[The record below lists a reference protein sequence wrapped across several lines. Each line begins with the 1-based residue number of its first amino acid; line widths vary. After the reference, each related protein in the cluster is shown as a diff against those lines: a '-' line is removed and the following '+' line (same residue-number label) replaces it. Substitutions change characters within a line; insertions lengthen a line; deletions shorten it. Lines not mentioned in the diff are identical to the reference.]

1 MMDDDPRSMHN
12 MAIHYETQ
20 TVQLLRREII
30 GDMHNPRDEL
40 LFAMLLLSAR
50 STDETPVV
58 VVKRVIGAFRPPLT
72 NLHNL
77 AIGSSIRFGDLHRET
92 LKRLIAQKGG
102 VAEIVMPGLGE
113 FFNT

>member
-1 MMDDDPRSMHN
+1 MDNDTRAMHN
-12 MAIHYETQ
+12 MAVHHETQ
-20 TVQLLRREII
+20 TVQLLRREIT
-30 GDMHNPRDEL
+30 GDMRNPRDEL

-50 STDETPVV
+50 NSGDIPVV
-58 VVKRVIGAFRPPLT
+58 VEKTVIGAFRPPLT

-77 AIGSSIRFGDLHRET
+77 VIGSSITFVDVHRET